1 MKKNKNLDKNDF
13 YDEIEINSENFDMDN
28 AVLKKAETKKISI
41 IIPSQIF
48 LKAKNLASKTGI
60 GYQNTLKTAMAIG
73 LNTLSKNLQEKIK

>member
-1 MKKNKNLDKNDF
+1 MEKIKNINDF
-13 YDEIEINSENFDMDN
+13 YDEVEINNENFDLN
-28 AVLKKAETKKISI
+28 NVIFKKAKTKKISI
-41 IIPSQIF
+41 IIPNEIF